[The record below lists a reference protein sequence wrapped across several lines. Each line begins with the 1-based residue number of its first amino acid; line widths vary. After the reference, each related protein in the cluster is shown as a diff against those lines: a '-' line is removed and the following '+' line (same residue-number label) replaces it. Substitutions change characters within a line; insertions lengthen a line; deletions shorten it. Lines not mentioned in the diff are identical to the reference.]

1 MQKGARKKSKHF
13 DFKAIY
19 IIPTI
24 RSVKES
30 HLVGGSNTNR
40 SRTLPPIGEL
50 HSAPKLQEKYSTV
63 FAALSSF
70 SRKFLRFLFNRR
82 KIKNT
87 DDCLI

>member
-30 HLVGGSNTNR
+30 HLVGGS
-40 SRTLPPIGEL
+40 
-50 HSAPKLQEKYSTV
+50 KYEP
-63 FAALSSF
+63 FADFTADWRIAL
-70 SRKFLRFLFNRR
+70 RP
-82 KIKNT
+82 
-87 DDCLI
+87 